1 MNVLKREQENLVNSH
16 HSFGVILVS
25 SFFAS
30 LIQSKG
36 FSVEVTDLRDAE
48 NAGVWEVDPEI
59 EVNGKVVSGILFVPK
74 KASKDNKLPAVVLTH
89 GYLNYRELQLQN
101 AIELARRGFVVLTVD
116 REAHGNYGNTGNSPS
131 LMTRGLYDA
140 AKYLYNLEY
149 VDKSRIGISGHSMGG
164 FDTASTL
171 REDALK
177 PEDAPSGKGLGIIS
191 AGLIQAWSTYMG
203 AGPNVS
209 VGILKARDDEFFFQS
224 TLPDGTPSIA
234 RQYLQSVG
242 AANFVGIEIKDSIN
256 VVNGGKYHN
265 GELIEVELGKA
276 APAGFRAIYEANEIH
291 PQNHFSIESAGYVVD
306 FFYAAFG
313 TPDGYKTIKPSNQ
326 VWWIKEGF
334 SFIGLLALLALI
346 FPVVSLILTIPCF
359 AGLKKKKL
367 VTGEGLEVE
376 EDLPKLCGVQ
386 KHLSY
391 WIPGVAVMLFGGF
404 ILKTVAIDLKKY
416 FPLTQRF
423 PQDTTNWVALWAMIC
438 GLFGLA
444 MVILTYVVNLIVN
457 KIRKVDTPVQNPFE
471 VARIGSVSNFLKT
484 LLVAAMTVAALY
496 LVVFINWGIWK
507 TDFRLWTLGI
517 KVFNI
522 PMMFPTMLRYAAL
535 FSVYYILSAIGN
547 ITYRVKNLPEWAS
560 IAINAVFNAFGVL
573 LVILIQY
580 ITFRSSGELWQPEM
594 NLSYI
599 VVFPLVAIL
608 IFATIISRKLY
619 KKTGNIWLGSLINS
633 LLFTMMT
640 VSATAASFA
649 YILA

>member
-1 MNVLKREQENLVNSH
+1 
-16 HSFGVILVS
+16 
-25 SFFAS
+25 
-30 LIQSKG
+30 
-36 FSVEVTDLRDAE
+36 
-48 NAGVWEVDPEI
+48 
-59 EVNGKVVSGILFVPK
+59 
-74 KASKDNKLPAVVLTH
+74 
-89 GYLNYRELQLQN
+89 
-101 AIELARRGFVVLTVD
+101 
-116 REAHGNYGNTGNSPS
+116 
-131 LMTRGLYDA
+131 MTRGLYDA

-234 RQYLQSVG
+234 SNTCNSG

-359 AGLKKKKL
+359 AGLKKKL
-367 VTGEGLEVE
+367 LRRRLEVE

-386 KHLSY
+386 NIFLTD
-391 WIPGVAVMLFGGF
+391 PGVAVAFGGF

-416 FPLTQRF
+416 FRSH
-423 PQDTTNWVALWAMIC
+423 
-438 GLFGLA
+438 
-444 MVILTYVVNLIVN
+444 
-457 KIRKVDTPVQNPFE
+457 
-471 VARIGSVSNFLKT
+471 SVSKT
-484 LLVAAMTVAALY
+484 Q
-496 LVVFINWGIWK
+496 
-507 TDFRLWTLGI
+507 
-517 KVFNI
+517 
-522 PMMFPTMLRYAAL
+522 PT
-535 FSVYYILSAIGN
+535 G
-547 ITYRVKNLPEWAS
+547 
-560 IAINAVFNAFGVL
+560 
-573 LVILIQY
+573 
-580 ITFRSSGELWQPEM
+580 
-594 NLSYI
+594 
-599 VVFPLVAIL
+599 
-608 IFATIISRKLY
+608 
-619 KKTGNIWLGSLINS
+619 
-633 LLFTMMT
+633 
-640 VSATAASFA
+640 
-649 YILA
+649 